1 MGECPRVSLRK
12 GLSVCRYAQMPND
25 LNISSEDEY
34 FSTRPACL
42 SSKIFL
48 AYEYSDLHLFINN
61 HSSPAP
67 PGEGCFIFH
76 KKRWRNALKSLDYKA
91 FTLLSPCN
99 AKNALFSPYPCI
111 ICKTFLN
118 LHSNHARF

>member
-76 KKRWRNALKSLDYKA
+76 KKR
-91 FTLLSPCN
+91 CN
-99 AKNALFSPYPCI
+99 FRG
-111 ICKTFLN
+111 T
-118 LHSNHARF
+118 